1 MKNDEVSELFFKEIE
16 IYLQFDLMRRD
27 YAEQAVKQVLKK
39 MKKSAP
45 DSFADKGEHSTI
57 KF

>member
-1 MKNDEVSELFFKEIE
+1 MFFKEIE